1 MNTVNP
7 KYEEDVYGW
16 ATHTAELLRSN
27 KMDEVDFDSII
38 EEIESLGR
46 SEKGQLINRLSL
58 ILSHLLK
65 WQYQPAR
72 KTRSWDLTIK
82 ENRRRFKNIL
92 KDNPSLKSK
101 LDEILDDAYYYAKLE
116 AGKETSIDESTF
128 PEVCPYSFEEI
139 TSDEFYPGPK

>member
-1 MNTVNP
+1 MSATNP

>member
-1 MNTVNP
+1 MNP
-7 KYEEDVYGW
+7 KYNEDVYGW
-16 ATHTAELLRSN
+16 AIHTAQLLRIN
-27 KMDEVDFDSII
+27 KMDEVDFDNII

-116 AGKETSIDESTF
+116 AGKETSIDEGTF

-139 TSDEFYPGPK
+139 TNDEFYPQSK

>member
-1 MNTVNP
+1 
-7 KYEEDVYGW
+7 
-16 ATHTAELLRSN
+16 
-27 KMDEVDFDSII
+27 MDEVDFDSII

-116 AGKETSIDESTF
+116 AGKETSGYHFRNPAIGENF
-128 PEVCPYSFEEI
+128 
-139 TSDEFYPGPK
+139 

>member
-46 SEKGQLINRLSL
+46 SEKSQLINRLSL

>member
-1 MNTVNP
+1 
-7 KYEEDVYGW
+7 
-16 ATHTAELLRSN
+16 
-27 KMDEVDFDSII
+27 MDEVDFDSII

>member
-7 KYEEDVYGW
+7 KYEEDIYGW

>member
-1 MNTVNP
+1 MSTVNP